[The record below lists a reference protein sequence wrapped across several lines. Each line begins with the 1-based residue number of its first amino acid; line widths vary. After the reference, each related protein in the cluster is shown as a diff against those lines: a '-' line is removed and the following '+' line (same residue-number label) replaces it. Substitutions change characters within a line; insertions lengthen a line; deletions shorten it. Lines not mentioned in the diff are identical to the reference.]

1 MAAISEAS
9 RRHFLFAGAAAGTGI
24 LSGISVGIAHA
35 EETPKA
41 AASKGE
47 SPTSEDISPA
57 EDLMREHGVLNRIL
71 LIYEESCRRLDGNK
85 DLEPATLAGAAKII
99 RTFIEGYHEKLEED
113 HLFPRFEKAGKL
125 VVLVKTLR
133 EQHEAGRH
141 LTDHIVQLATPEG
154 FKNAEASR
162 KVSTSL
168 KQFVR
173 MYRPHEAREDTV
185 LFPAIRSLMTPKQ
198 YDDLG
203 EQFEDKEHQLFGD
216 HGFEDIVEQVAR
228 IEKILGLYDL
238 SQFTPKP

>member
-1 MAAISEAS
+1 M
-9 RRHFLFAGAAAGTGI
+9 AGTV
-24 LSGISVGIAHA
+24 VGTGLVIGGLAGTTKA
-35 EETPKA
+35 DDSAAKTETQ
-41 AASKGE
+41 S
-47 SPTSEDISPA
+47 SQDISPA

-71 LIYEESCRRLDGNK
+71 LIYEESCRRLDGNR

-113 HLFPRFEKAGKL
+113 HLFSRFEKAGKL

-133 EQHEAGRH
+133 EQHEAGRR
-141 LTDHIVQLATPEG
+141 LTDRIVQLATPAG
-154 FKNAEASR
+154 FKDAEASR
-162 KVSTSL
+162 KLSTSL
-168 KQFVR
+168 RQFVR

-203 EQFEDKEHQLFGD
+203 DQFEDKEHQLFGD

-228 IEKILGLYDL
+228 IEKTLGINDL
-238 SQFTPKP
+238 AVFTPKL

>member
-1 MAAISEAS
+1 M
-9 RRHFLFAGAAAGTGI
+9 AGTV
-24 LSGISVGIAHA
+24 VGTGLVFGGLA
-35 EETPKA
+35 ENTKADDSAAKTETQ
-41 AASKGE
+41 SQQ
-47 SPTSEDISPA
+47 DISPA

-133 EQHEAGRH
+133 GQHEAGRR
-141 LTDHIVQLATPEG
+141 LTDHILQMATPTG
-154 FKNAEASR
+154 FKDAKASR
-162 KVSTSL
+162 DLSTSL
-168 KQFVR
+168 RQFVR

-198 YDDLG
+198 YDELG
-203 EQFEDKEHQLFGD
+203 DQFEDKEHQLFGD
-216 HGFEDIVEQVAR
+216 HGFEDIVAKVAEM
-228 IEKILGLYDL
+228 EKTLGIYEL